1 MTLGIISLIFVTL
14 ICFLVIVFAIFVVS
28 NLKKINTKTD
38 SIPKHRWSM
47 WIYMDDIPQNEQNTL
62 LLGSVPLK
70 AYERDD
76 YSDFPVPRVG
86 EEVGGVYCSGEN
98 RFDMDGI
105 VTGVYYNTSIDLI
118 VVECR
123 CTNIRKRPENLI

>member
-1 MTLGIISLIFVTL
+1 MTL
-14 ICFLVIVFAIFVVS
+14 ICFSVIVFVIFVIS

-38 SIPKHRWSM
+38 SIPKLHWNM
-47 WIYMDDIPQNEQNTL
+47 NIYMDDIPQNEQNIL
-62 LLGSVPLK
+62 HLGSVPLK
-70 AYERDD
+70 IYERDE
-76 YSDFPVPRVG
+76 YVNLPVPRVG

-105 VTGVYYNTSIDLI
+105 VTGVHYNTNIDLI

-123 CTNIRKRPENLI
+123 CTNIHKRPKNLI

>member
-1 MTLGIISLIFVTL
+1 MALGIISLIFVTL
-14 ICFLVIVFAIFVVS
+14 VCFSVIVFAIFVVS

-38 SIPKHRWSM
+38 SIPKHHWSM
-47 WIYMDDIPQNEQNTL
+47 NIYMDDIPQNEQNTL
-62 LLGSVPLK
+62 HLGSVPLK
-70 AYERDD
+70 IYERDE
-76 YSDFPVPRVG
+76 YVNLPVPRVG

-105 VTGVYYNTSIDLI
+105 VTGVYYNTNIDLI

-123 CTNIRKRPENLI
+123 CTNIHKRPKNLI